1 NHLCYLLEQTKM
13 LFTGDHVM
21 QGSTVVINPPDGDM
35 RAYLQSLEKLLDEDI
50 AIIAPGHGYLI
61 GAPKKELRRL
71 IAHRLAREEKVVNP
85 DRKAIEG
92 KLGEVR
98 SAAQSGNLAELAS
111 MFNGVE
117 GMPKA
122 QIEQRVKNALKW
134 LADKPQHQRIAT
146 DLELVELNLKNLK

>member
-1 NHLCYLLEQTKM
+1 MADDKT
-13 LFTGDHVM
+13 
-21 QGSTVVINPPDGDM
+21 M
-35 RAYLQSLEKLLDEDI
+35 RMVTNL
-50 AIIAPGHGYLI
+50 
-61 GAPKKELRRL
+61 
-71 IAHRLAREEKVVNP
+71 

-98 SAAQSGNLAELAS
+98 NAAQSGNLAELAS
-111 MFNGVE
+111 MFTGVE

-122 QIEQRVKNALKW
+122 QIEQRVKNALNW